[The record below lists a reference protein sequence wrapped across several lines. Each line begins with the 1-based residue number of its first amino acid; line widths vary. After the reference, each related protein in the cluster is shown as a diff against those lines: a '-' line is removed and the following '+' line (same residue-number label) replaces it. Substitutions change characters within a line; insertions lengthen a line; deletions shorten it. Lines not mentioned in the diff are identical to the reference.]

1 MIEISDSEEEMGAS
15 DDECEVIALPSSS
28 EDEETETESTARVTG
43 TLEKE
48 MEGDPAE
55 DGEKVDENRKLG
67 QQENEKIH
75 SDDILNVSPSKI
87 QLKEFEI
94 LLRAVN
100 PSTIQEESQEENE
113 PEETQTFIDWENYE
127 RLFSDNYTWYLVE
140 RLSGGERILEIH
152 VEDLTTKKFERLNFP
167 SEYVL
172 RIQQYMKDEDEG
184 LVEDQLRI

>member
-1 MIEISDSEEEMGAS
+1 LIEISDSEEEMGAS

-28 EDEETETESTARVTG
+28 EDEETESTARVTG

-55 DGEKVDENRKLG
+55 DGEKVAETRKLG

-94 LLRAVN
+94 PLRAVN
-100 PSTIQEESQEENE
+100 PSTIQEESQEVKE

-140 RLSGGERILEIH
+140 RLLGGKRILEIH

-167 SEYVL
+167 SEYVQ

>member
-1 MIEISDSEEEMGAS
+1 MIEISDSDEEMGAS
-15 DDECEVIALPSSS
+15 DDGCEVIALPSSS

-48 MEGDPAE
+48 MEGDPGE
-55 DGEKVDENRKLG
+55 DGEKVEENRILG
-67 QQENEKIH
+67 LQENKKIH

-94 LLRAVN
+94 PLRAVN
-100 PSTIQEESQEENE
+100 PTTIQEESQEVKE

-127 RLFSDNYTWYLVE
+127 HLFSDNYTWYLVE
-140 RLSGGERILEIH
+140 RLSGDKRILEIH

-167 SEYVL
+167 NEYVQK
-172 RIQQYMKDEDEG
+172 IQQYMKDEDEG
-184 LVEDQLRI
+184 LVED